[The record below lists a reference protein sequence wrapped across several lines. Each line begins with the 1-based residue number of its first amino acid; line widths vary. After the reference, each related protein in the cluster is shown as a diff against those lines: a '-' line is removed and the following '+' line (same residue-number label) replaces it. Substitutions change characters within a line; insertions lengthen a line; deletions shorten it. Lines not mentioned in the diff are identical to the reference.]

1 MEVSGNKTNTI
12 LLSIWVVIGILVL
25 IVGIINA
32 LSLTTISNAI
42 KNDSADFKTTWDIIS
57 ENWDIVVAVLI
68 MLFMFSTIAFQ
79 TVTLWYKSNL
89 LWAVLI
95 FLTAAIISS
104 ILIVVKRL
112 VLDKKKS
119 NTPGTS

>member
-42 KNDSADFKTTWDIIS
+42 KNDSTDFKTTWNIIS

-79 TVTLWYKSNL
+79 TVRLWYKSNL

-119 NTPGTS
+119 STPGTS